1 MQSDRWLGV
10 RSGEDPAAGACFF
23 LVQEALPMNLAGVT
37 TEGNG
42 QLYRYFR
49 PSVGLARL
57 LADWA
62 VTQSERGSPVIASF
76 DLGIS

>member
-1 MQSDRWLGV
+1 
-10 RSGEDPAAGACFF
+10 
-23 LVQEALPMNLAGVT
+23 MNLAGVT

-62 VTQSERGSPVIASF
+62 VTQSERGSPVIRAL
-76 DLGIS
+76 DMEP

>member
-1 MQSDRWLGV
+1 
-10 RSGEDPAAGACFF
+10 
-23 LVQEALPMNLAGVT
+23 MNLAGVT

-62 VTQSERGSPVIASF
+62 VIQSERGSPVIASF